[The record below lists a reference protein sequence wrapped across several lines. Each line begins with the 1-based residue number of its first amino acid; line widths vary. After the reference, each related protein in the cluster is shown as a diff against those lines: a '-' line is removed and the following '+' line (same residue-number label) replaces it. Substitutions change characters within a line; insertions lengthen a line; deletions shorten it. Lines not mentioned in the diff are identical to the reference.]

1 MKLLALT
8 ILALLPSAISA
19 QSDTLGILERSAR
32 FDAEAGRTVADFYHA
47 SPVAMLH
54 YKAHSL
60 SSVALRFDLRRE
72 QEAVLQAEGDA
83 ATEGSFRAESYLRL
97 DERSVVW
104 ADARYVRGN
113 RRNVCWNSTADY
125 LLLYPY
131 VLADSVG
138 GDLSMEEYA
147 FGGGYARRF
156 GRFDLAIRADYRA
169 GQEYRQVDPRPHNV
183 VSDFTLHFGA
193 GWEFTRYV
201 LAAELTGRLY
211 KQKQSVTFLDPRG
224 ANTSELFMTGLGGY
238 FYRYSGM
245 EDRSVDYDGKS
256 YRAAIQLVPLEGRG
270 WYARLAFEDF
280 STGRMYRQNNHI
292 PVSSLRTRQVTAAA
306 GCRAGRWSLRAGAG
320 YEQRDG
326 TEMIADRNG
335 QGRIVDEQPM
345 YRNRLWMTDV
355 EATVEWRHKGT
366 CWFVQPRLGWWQTK
380 AAYVYPVREMA
391 LAQFC
396 GAVRGGVER
405 CGSKW
410 RIKAAASVGYS
421 VSPEATVSL
430 AGIEEPMEKYLI
442 HTARQMTESA
452 WTPEV
457 SLRAE
462 RALNG
467 RAACFIDVGWMP
479 RFYRSGLS
487 QHNVNAVFGVVF

>member
-8 ILALLPSAISA
+8 ILALLPSAVSA
-19 QSDTLGILERSAR
+19 QSDTLGILELSAR

-54 YKAHSL
+54 YEAHSL
-60 SSVALRFDLRRE
+60 SSVALRVDLRRE
-72 QEAVLQAEGDA
+72 QQAALQAVGDSS
-83 ATEGSFRAESYLRL
+83 TEGSFRAGSYLRL
-97 DERSVVW
+97 DDRSIVW

-138 GDLSMEEYA
+138 GDLSTEEYA

-193 GWEFTRYV
+193 GVEFAHYLLGAD
-201 LAAELTGRLY
+201 LAGRLY
-211 KQKQSVTFLDPRG
+211 KQQQSVKFLNPRG

-245 EDRSVDYDGKS
+245 EDRLVDYDGKAF
-256 YRAAIQLVPLEGRG
+256 RAGLHLTPLAGSG
-270 WYARLAFEDF
+270 WYVRLACGDF
-280 STGRMYRQNNHI
+280 RTDRLYRQNNHI
-292 PVSSLRTRQVTAAA
+292 PVGSLRTRESTVAA
-306 GCRAGRWSLRAGAG
+306 GYRAARWSLRAGAG
-320 YEQRDG
+320 YELREG

-335 QGRIVDEQPM
+335 QGRIVDEQLM
-345 YRNRLWMTDV
+345 YRNRLWRADA
-355 EATVEWRHKGT
+355 EATVEWRHDGT
-366 CWFVQPRLGWWQTK
+366 CWFVQPCLAWWQTS
-380 AAYVYPVREMA
+380 ATYVYPARRMA
-391 LAQFC
+391 LSQFC

-410 RIKAAASVGYS
+410 RIKAAAGAGYS
-421 VSPEATVSL
+421 VSPDATVSL
-430 AGIEEPMEKYLI
+430 AGIEEQVAKYLI
-442 HTARQMTESA
+442 YTAQRLTEHA
-452 WTPEV
+452 WTSEV
-457 SLRAE
+457 SVRAE
-462 RALNG
+462 RMLNG
-467 RAACFIDVGWMP
+467 RTACFADVGWMP

-487 QHNVNAVFGVVF
+487 RHSVNAVFGLIF